1 MQANADSIKTW
12 LLFPLLTAA
21 LWVVLFHLNGLF
33 FSSFSLSSYISW
45 IFLPAAVR
53 LLSVMVMGLPA
64 ALGLWVGT
72 FITCEP
78 ELGVNVIESVEISF
92 LSALGPVIAVALCTR
107 GLRLRHDLNG
117 LRTQHMAVFSLIAAT
132 CNVLPHFLLFAYLG
146 KVVSLSALIPMFAGD
161 VTGTWVVLYVAS
173 ALLRLLP

>member
-1 MQANADSIKTW
+1 MQAKADNIRTW

-21 LWVVLFHLNGLF
+21 LWVGLYRFNGWF

-53 LLSVMVMGLPA
+53 LLSVMVIGWPA
-64 ALGLWVGT
+64 AVGLWLGT

-78 ELGVNVIESVEISF
+78 VLGVNVMESVEISS
-92 LSALGPVIAVALCTR
+92 LSALGPVMAVALCTR
-107 GLRLRHDLNG
+107 GLRLPHDLSG
-117 LRTQHMAVFSLIAAT
+117 LRTQHMAIFSLIAAA
-132 CNVLPHFLLFAYLG
+132 CNVLPHVLLFAYMG
-146 KVVSLSALIPMFAGD
+146 KVDSLSAVIPMFAGD

-173 ALLRLLP
+173 ALLRLAL